1 MLVNLIANSLKFTF
15 EGEIKVSLGYDMEIR
30 KLLVTVTDTGIGIKD
45 ADKHRIFDM
54 FNKIETTLC

>member
-1 MLVNLIANSLKFTF
+1 MKFTF

-45 ADKHRIFDM
+45 ADKYRIFDM

>member
-1 MLVNLIANSLKFTF
+1 MKFTF

-45 ADKHRIFDM
+45 ADKHRILDM

>member
-1 MLVNLIANSLKFTF
+1 MKFTF